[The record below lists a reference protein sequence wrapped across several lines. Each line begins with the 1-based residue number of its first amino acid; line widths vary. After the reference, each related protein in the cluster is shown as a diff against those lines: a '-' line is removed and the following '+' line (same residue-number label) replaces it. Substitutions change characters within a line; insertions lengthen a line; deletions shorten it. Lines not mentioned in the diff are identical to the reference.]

1 MKNYAVILA
10 AGKGTRMLSLDQS
23 KSKVSYEI
31 LHKPLVRYVLD
42 ALKPLDFA
50 EIITVVGFG
59 GEVTKSLV
67 EDSSKVVWQLE
78 QKGTGHA
85 VMQAAPLLEGKEG
98 YTIVCCG
105 DTPVVTSETFTSLF
119 EKHIKDQNSLTLL
132 TAIVD
137 NPKGYGRI
145 KRNRAGDQ
153 VEAIVEQADCD
164 EAMDKV
170 KEVNAGIYVF
180 DNKELFAHLHNL
192 NTNNAQG
199 ELYLTDLLEM
209 FRKEGLKVGASILE
223 NPAEMMGVNNRW
235 QLYEAGEAIKM
246 RINKQL
252 MLEGV
257 TIMDPHNT
265 YIGADVKV
273 GADTIIYPNTHLYG
287 KTVIGNAAVLGPE
300 AFVIDSEV
308 GNKARIVKSIAK
320 GQKIKEG
327 QMVGPF
333 IELK

>member
-10 AGKGTRMLSLDQS
+10 AGKGTRMKSHDQN

-42 ALKPLDFA
+42 ALKPLNFED
-50 EIITVVGFG
+50 IITVVGFG

-67 EDSSKVVWQLE
+67 EDSSKVVWQHE

-105 DTPVVTSETFTSLF
+105 DTPVVTTETFRKLLDQ
-119 EKHIKDQNSLTLL
+119 HINDKNALTLL
-132 TAIVD
+132 TAKLND
-137 NPKGYGRI
+137 PTGYGRI
-145 KRNRAGDQ
+145 KRDETGDQ
-153 VEAIVEQADCD
+153 VEAIVEQKDCD
-164 EAMDKV
+164 DAMKEV
-170 KEVNAGIYVF
+170 KEVNAGMYVF
-180 DNKELFAHLHNL
+180 DNKELFSHLQNL
-192 NTNNAQG
+192 KPNNAQN
-199 ELYLTDLLEM
+199 ELYLTDLVAM
-209 FRKEGLKVGASILE
+209 FRSEGLKVGASIMK
-223 NPAEMMGVNNRW
+223 NPDEMMGVNNRW

-265 YIGADVKV
+265 YIGIDAKID
-273 GADTIIYPNTHLYG
+273 ADTIIYPNTHIYG
-287 KTVIGNAAVLGPE
+287 NTVIGEAAIIGPDTFIENSEIGHHAVISKSVIKNAKIE
-300 AFVIDSEV
+300 
-308 GNKARIVKSIAK
+308 N
-320 GQKIKEG
+320 GQE
-327 QMVGPF
+327 VGPF
-333 IELK
+333 QKI